1 MPPRKIS
8 QNLPAYASR
17 RRAVLARSAET
28 DKARALL
35 VTHRPDVRYLSG
47 FTGEDSWLLLS
58 AGRGELIT
66 DSRFAEQVPAECPDI
81 AFAVRTGSLEDEAV
95 AAIKRHRV
103 RRVGVQGVAMTVRSH
118 QMLCEKLPRVRFISV
133 VGAVRS
139 ARAVKSDQE
148 VRAISKAVR
157 VAERA
162 FKALLSEGASGLVGQ
177 TERAVAARL
186 DHLMRLGGASGP
198 AFETILAAGAHGSLC
213 HYRPGSAVI
222 RSGQAVLIDWG
233 ARVNGYCSDLTRVIF
248 TDRIPPRIGD
258 IYSVVLEAQLA
269 GIAKIRS
276 GVSCKNVDAAAR
288 DVIAA
293 AGYGEQFRHSLGH
306 GIGLEVHESPGLAR
320 TQAARLRSGMVVTV
334 EPGIYLPGLGGVR
347 IEDDVLVT
355 RRGQRRLSSLPRD
368 IEAMVVR

>member
-1 MPPRKIS
+1 M
-8 QNLPAYASR
+8 
-17 RRAVLARSAET
+17 LARCAET
-28 DKARALL
+28 DKVRAII
-35 VTHRPDVRYLSG
+35 VTRRQDVRYLCG

-58 AGRGELIT
+58 AGRAEIIT
-66 DSRFAEQVPAECPDI
+66 DGRFAEQVPGECPDI
-81 AFAVRTGSLEDEAV
+81 EMTVRTGAMEEAAV
-95 AAIKRHRV
+95 AVIKRHRV
-103 RRVGVQGVAMTVRSH
+103 RRIGVQGADMTVRSH
-118 QMLCEKLPRVRFISV
+118 QLLCEKLPRIKFIGV
-133 VGAVRS
+133 VNAVRS
-139 ARAVKSDQE
+139 VRAVKSDRE
-148 VRAISKAVR
+148 IRSIGKAVR

-162 FKALLSEGASGLVGQ
+162 FTEFLSPGVSCLVGQ
-177 TERAVAARL
+177 TERAAAARL

-233 ARVNGYCSDLTRVIF
+233 AKVDGYCSDLTRVIF
-248 TDRIPPRIGD
+248 TGRIPPGIGD

-276 GVSCKNVDAAAR
+276 GVACKSVDAAAR

-306 GIGLEVHESPGLAR
+306 GIGLEVHESPGLAMKQ
-320 TQAARLRSGMVVTV
+320 TARLRSGMVVTV
-334 EPGIYLPGLGGVR
+334 EPGIYLPGIGGVR

-355 RRGQRRLSSLPRD
+355 RQGRRRLSSLPRD
-368 IEAMVVR
+368 IEAMIVR